1 MMLSIPS
8 GVDLRGHAERMAGIH
23 AERKRR
29 GALRYMRDHLL
40 VQLMRIGG
48 A

>member
-1 MMLSIPS
+1 MLLSIPT

-29 GALRYMRDHLL
+29 SAVNYMRAQK
-40 VQLMRIGG
+40 VVMWLMNGG
-48 A
+48 K